1 MNYSVPEAELRAVFA
16 RFGTV
21 QTCIVNKDKRHAF
34 VKMLT
39 RKDAENAKTN
49 MEGNRNS
56 ELPLR
61 VSNPMEGDH
70 SHTRLNTDVTFA
82 TDTVGSWLW
91 AS

>member
-1 MNYSVPEAELRAVFA
+1 MPEAELRAVFA

-39 RKDAENAKTN
+39 RKDAESAKTN

-61 VSNPMEGDH
+61 VSQPIEGNH
-70 SHTRLNTDVTFA
+70 LTRD
-82 TDTVGSWLW
+82 
-91 AS
+91 